1 MFTINK
7 SHKNITME
15 TIDTYWK
22 KGFNEVEGWL
32 SEGIIHPLKA
42 ISEFQ
47 IGRNIEGGIL
57 EIGVHHGRLLIA
69 LALLSRE
76 SETTVGIDVF
86 DSQHLNID
94 HSGYGNYQIAYD
106 NIKKYCNP
114 SNKVELITKDSLSI
128 NTLEIHKLIEDYG
141 PFRII
146 GIDGGHTAEH
156 TYNDL
161 IIAQN
166 TLQSGGVVILD
177 DYYNMHWPGVHEG
190 AARYFIST
198 CSKLKPFCY
207 SQNKLFLS
215 DYTFHD
221 SYLTIF
227 KKSFKKENNYKPVVM
242 WGADVIAY

>member
-1 MFTINK
+1 
-7 SHKNITME
+7 ME
-15 TIDTYWK
+15 TIDTYWQNGFK
-22 KGFNEVEGWL
+22 KVEGWL
-32 SEGIIHPLKA
+32 YEEIIYPLKT

-47 IGRNIEGGIL
+47 IDRNVKGGML

-69 LALLSRE
+69 LALLSRKN
-76 SETTVGIDVF
+76 ETTVGIDVF

-94 HSGYGNYQIAYD
+94 FSGHGSYQKAYD
-106 NIKKYCNP
+106 NIKKYCNQF
-114 SNKVELITKDSLSI
+114 NKIELITKDSLAI
-128 NTLEIHKLIEDYG
+128 NCLDMQKLIENYG

-190 AARYFIST
+190 VARYFIST

-207 SQNKLFLS
+207 SYNKLYLC

-227 KKSFKKENNYKPVVM
+227 KKRFKDENNYKPVGM